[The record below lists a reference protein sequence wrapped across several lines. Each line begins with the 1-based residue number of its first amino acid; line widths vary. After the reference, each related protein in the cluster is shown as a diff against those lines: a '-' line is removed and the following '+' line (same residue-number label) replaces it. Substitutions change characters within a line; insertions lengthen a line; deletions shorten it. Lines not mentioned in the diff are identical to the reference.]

1 MAQTPHTIGNPLS
14 WAAQRL
20 SAAGAHV
27 SAATRELGTDH
38 AHTPRRV
45 RTMAMSDISESLRA
59 GWEDFKACRSDVLFI
74 VLIYPVMGLLLMGMA
89 FHQALLPLIF
99 PMAAGFALLGPMAAV
114 GLYEMSRKR
123 EMGLEASWRD
133 AFAVLSSPAFGA
145 MLVMG
150 LYLIALFCAWML
162 TAHFIHQVTMGPAQ
176 YESFG
181 AFLDQV
187 FGTPGGWWMI
197 VLGCGVG
204 FVFALAALAVSVI
217 SFPLLLHRH
226 VGAPVAVMT
235 SVRVLRKNPKVVLSW
250 GALIAVLLVLGS
262 LPLLLGLMLVL
273 PLLGHASWHFYRRAV
288 A

>member
-14 WAAQRL
+14 WAAQQL
-20 SAAGAHV
+20 SAAGSHV

-45 RTMAMSDISESLRA
+45 RTMAMSDISDSLRA

-89 FHQALLPLIF
+89 FHQALLPLLF
-99 PMAAGFALLGPMAAV
+99 PMAAGFAIIGPMAAI

-123 EMGLEASWRD
+123 EMGLEATWRD
-133 AFAVLSSPAFGA
+133 AFAVLGSPAFGA

-150 LYLIALFCAWML
+150 LYLVALFCAWML
-162 TAHFIHQVTMGPAQ
+162 TAHFIHLVTMGPATQ
-176 YESFG
+176 QSMG
-181 AFLDQV
+181 AFLSEV
-187 FGTPGGWWMI
+187 FNTTGGWWMI

-204 FVFALAALAVSVI
+204 FVFALVALAVSVV
-217 SFPLLLHRH
+217 SFQLLLHRH

-235 SVRVLRKNPKVVLSW
+235 SVHVLQKNPKVVLCW
-250 GALIAVLLVLGS
+250 GAVIAVMLVLGS
-262 LPLLLGLMLVL
+262 LPLLLGLMVVL